1 MKNLRT
7 ASAVAALIGAAAI
20 MTCSTVGNRAAA
32 AMICPQYLAQYCVVE
47 KDGFRHTDWTNPC
60 FAAERGARVLHMG
73 ACEGPICTDIYAP
86 VCSINPLTH
95 RPHTY
100 SNQCWSD
107 VANATL
113 IHKGRCWL
121 RLHHHHH
128 M

>member
-1 MKNLRT
+1 MKDLRS

-20 MTCSTVGNRAAA
+20 MTCSAVGNRAEAA
-32 AMICPQYLAQYCVVE
+32 VCPFYLAQYCVVE
-47 KDGFRHTDWTNPC
+47 RDGFRHTDWTNPC

-73 ACEGPICTDIYAP
+73 ACEGPICTDMYAP

-107 VANATL
+107 IANATL

>member
-1 MKNLRT
+1 MKSFR
-7 ASAVAALIGAAAI
+7 ASATYFAILSVVAAAI
-20 MTCSTVGNRAAA
+20 TAIPAGHRAEAA
-32 AMICPQYLAQYCVVE
+32 ICPQFLAEYCVVE

-73 ACEGPICTDIYAP
+73 ACQGSICSDIYAP
-86 VCSINPLTH
+86 VCSINPVTH

-100 SNQCWSD
+100 PNQCWSD

-121 RLHHHHH
+121 LHRHK
-128 M
+128 